1 MHFVIRQ
8 RRDKGRPTLNRK
20 PLYRP
25 MRPKNLLLQLYPT
38 DKAPDHRHGGKDIT
52 SGPNLRWVSD
62 SLELRCENGE
72 IVRMTFAID
81 TYSHQIIGWTAG
93 SAGFTGDSL
102 RDFMRMCVKRRFG
115 QNRTPHAVEW
125 LSDKGRINTS
135 LETVAFATGLGLL
148 PRFAPLSCTAFK
160 GVAES
165 FARTFLVDYLYAYGR
180 RDAVTVLDHLDSWFE
195 DYGAHSRRA

>member
-1 MHFVIRQ
+1 MFIVNRR
-8 RRDKGRPTLNRK
+8 RRDKERSTPNRT

-25 MRPKNLLLQLYPT
+25 MIQQNLLLQRYPT
-38 DKAPDHRHGGKDIT
+38 AKAPGYRREGKDIT
-52 SGPNLRWVSD
+52 AAPTLRWVSD

-81 TYSHQIIGWTAG
+81 TYSQQIIGWTAG
-93 SAGFTGDSL
+93 TAGFTGDSL

-115 QNRTPHAVEW
+115 QNPAPHAVEW
-125 LSDKGRINTS
+125 LSDRGRINTS
-135 LETVAFATGLGLL
+135 HETVAFATGLGLL
-148 PRFAPLSCTAFK
+148 PRFAPLGCTAFK

-180 RDAVTVLDHLDSWFE
+180 RDAATVLGQLDSWFE
-195 DYGAHSRRA
+195 DYGTRSRRA